1 MNKKSKITFYLF
13 SLLSVV
19 LVVLTAYLS
28 SSKSM
33 TADAKEKKVLFVELT
48 GLPDLAFSS
57 QSSYIR
63 HRSLSMTSDIY
74 SLDGCLREY
83 DSATYAIA
91 NSKIGVKVYE

>member
-19 LVVLTAYLS
+19 LIAQIAYLS

-33 TADAKEKKVLFVELT
+33 TTDTKEKKVLFVGLT

-57 QSSYIR
+57 KSSFIR

-83 DSATYAIA
+83 DSATYVIS
-91 NSKIGVKVYE
+91 NSRIVSRD

>member
-13 SLLSVV
+13 SLLSIV
-19 LVVLTAYLS
+19 LVVQIAYLS

-33 TADAKEKKVLFVELT
+33 TTDTKEKKILFVGLT

-57 QSSYIR
+57 KSSYIR

-91 NSKIGVKVYE
+91 NSKIASKN

>member
-19 LVVLTAYLS
+19 LIVQIAYLS

-33 TADAKEKKVLFVELT
+33 SADTKEKKVLFVGLT

-57 QSSYIR
+57 KSSFIR
-63 HRSLSMTSDIY
+63 HRSLSMISDIY

-83 DSATYAIA
+83 DSATYAIS
-91 NSKIGVKVYE
+91 NSRIVSRN

>member
-19 LVVLTAYLS
+19 LIVQIAYLS

-33 TADAKEKKVLFVELT
+33 SADTKEKKVLFVGLT

-57 QSSYIR
+57 KSSFIR
-63 HRSLSMTSDIY
+63 HRSLSMISDIY

-83 DSATYAIA
+83 DSATYAIS
-91 NSKIGVKVYE
+91 NSKIVSRN

>member
-1 MNKKSKITFYLF
+1 MNKKSKIVFYIF
-13 SLLSVV
+13 ILLSTV
-19 LVVLTAYLS
+19 LVAEVTYLIS
-28 SSKSM
+28 AKSM
-33 TADAKEKKVLFVELT
+33 TTVVKDKKVQFVGLT

-63 HRSLSMTSDIY
+63 HRSLSLTSGIY

-91 NSKIGVKVYE
+91 NSTIRSANQ

>member
-13 SLLSVV
+13 SLISIV
-19 LVVLTAYLS
+19 LVVQIAYLS

-33 TADAKEKKVLFVELT
+33 TTDTKEKKILFVGLT

-57 QSSYIR
+57 KSSYIR

-91 NSKIGVKVYE
+91 NSKIVSKN

>member
-19 LVVLTAYLS
+19 LIVEIAYLS

-33 TADAKEKKVLFVELT
+33 TTDTKEKKILFVGLT

-57 QSSYIR
+57 KSSFIR

-83 DSATYAIA
+83 DSATYAIS
-91 NSKIGVKVYE
+91 NSRIVSRN